1 VKQDDR
7 AQPDS
12 VEFRMLLSAV
22 ATLTLAKITM
32 KIQILLS
39 ACTVSLS
46 LLLTGLVHADD
57 QVKDAQKKP
66 GETFLVPFRLSEV
79 KHVVIRAKVNGQG
92 PFNFIVDTGAP
103 AVYFG
108 SEMAKKLGLTP
119 KEEGF
124 WKEFDNVEIEGGLK
138 LDKIKVRI
146 EEPFQ
151 LVGINKMNAA
161 GMKYHGVMG
170 YSALA
175 QFQIEYDFTSP
186 HLKWT
191 RLDWKPPQPAAMGSL
206 SAGASAKMKAMIG
219 FSSFATALMP
229 KKADA
234 VLVQRGLFGI
244 ELNDKEG
251 KIVITKV
258 LPNTPA
264 ALAELK
270 VDDVIICAN
279 GKSLKTSADLQKVL
293 SGVGVEQEVSF
304 DISRDGSEKKIK
316 LTTGRGF

>member
-1 VKQDDR
+1 MKIH
-7 AQPDS
+7 A
-12 VEFRMLLSAV
+12 LLSCCAV
-22 ATLTLAKITM
+22 ASV
-32 KIQILLS
+32 LLFN
-39 ACTVSLS
+39 
-46 LLLTGLVHADD
+46 GLVQADD
-57 QVKDAQKKP
+57 QDKHAPKKP
-66 GETFLVPFRLSEV
+66 GETYLVPFRVSDV

-124 WKEFDNVEIEGGLK
+124 WKEFDNIEIEGGLK
-138 LDKIKVRI
+138 LDKIKVRV

-161 GMKYHGVMG
+161 GMKYHGVLG

-191 RLDWKPPQPAAMGSL
+191 RLDWKPPPPAAMGSL
-206 SAGASAKMKAMIG
+206 SAGASANMKAMVG
-219 FSSFATALMP
+219 LSSFATALMP

-234 VLVQRGLFGI
+234 VLVHRGLVGI
-244 ELNDKEG
+244 ELADKNG

-264 ALAELK
+264 ALADLK
-270 VDDVIICAN
+270 ADDVIISVN
-279 GKSLKTSADLQKVL
+279 GKSLKSSTDLQKLL
-293 SGVGVEQEVSF
+293 SSIGAEQEVSF
-304 DISRDGSEKKIK
+304 DISRAGSEKTIK

>member
-1 VKQDDR
+1 MR
-7 AQPDS
+7 S
-12 VEFRMLLSAV
+12 SNSGM
-22 ATLTLAKITM
+22 INM
-32 KIQILLS
+32 KIPAILGAFGVIVLM
-39 ACTVSLS
+39 LF
-46 LLLTGLVHADD
+46 TGLVHADD
-57 QVKDAQKKP
+57 APQKAA
-66 GETFLVPFRLSEV
+66 ESYFVPFRVSDV
-79 KHVVIRAKVNGQG
+79 KHVVIRVKVNGQG

-138 LDKIKVRI
+138 LDKIKVRV

-161 GMKYHGVMG
+161 GIKYHGVMG

-191 RLDWKPPQPAAMGSL
+191 RLDWKPPPPAAMGSL
-206 SAGASAKMKAMIG
+206 SAGASANMKAMIG
-219 FSSFATALMP
+219 LSSFATALMP

-234 VLVQRGLFGI
+234 VLVYRGLIGI
-244 ELNDKEG
+244 ELSDKDG
-251 KIVITKV
+251 KVVISKV

-270 VDDVIICAN
+270 VDDVIVRVN
-279 GKSLKTSADLQKVL
+279 DKRTKTTADLQKAL
-293 SGVGVEQEVSF
+293 SSVGADQEVTF
-304 DISRDGSEKKIK
+304 DISRDDSEKTIK

>member
-1 VKQDDR
+1 
-7 AQPDS
+7 
-12 VEFRMLLSAV
+12 MM
-22 ATLTLAKITM
+22 TM
-32 KIQILLS
+32 KIHAFFGSCTATLILF
-39 ACTVSLS
+39 
-46 LLLTGLVHADD
+46 LTGLAQADD
-57 QVKDAQKKP
+57 QAKEAPKKP
-66 GETFLVPFRLSEV
+66 AETYLVPFRLSEV
-79 KHVVIRAKVNGQG
+79 KHVVIRVKVNGQG

-138 LDKIKVRI
+138 LDKMKVRI

-161 GMKYHGVMG
+161 GMKYHGVLG

-191 RLDWKPPQPAAMGSL
+191 RLDWNPPPPAAMGSL
-206 SAGASAKMKAMIG
+206 SAGASANMKAMVG
-219 FSSFATALMP
+219 LSSFATALIP
-229 KKADA
+229 KKTNAA
-234 VLVQRGLFGI
+234 LVHRGLVGI
-244 ELNDKEG
+244 ELADKDG

-270 VDDVIICAN
+270 ADDVIICVN
-279 GKSLKTSADLQKVL
+279 GKSLKTTADLQKHL
-293 SGVGVEQEVSF
+293 SSVGAELEVSF
-304 DISRDGSEKKIK
+304 DISRAGNEKTIK

>member
-1 VKQDDR
+1 
-7 AQPDS
+7 
-12 VEFRMLLSAV
+12 
-22 ATLTLAKITM
+22 M
-32 KIQILLS
+32 KIQALLI

-46 LLLTGLVHADD
+46 LLVAGLGYADD
-57 QVKDAQKKP
+57 QEKDVPKKP
-66 GETFLVPFRLSEV
+66 GETYLVPFRLSDV

-124 WKEFDNVEIEGGLK
+124 WKEFDDIEIEGGLK
-138 LDKIKVRI
+138 LDKIKVRV

-161 GMKYHGVMG
+161 GMKYHGVLG

-175 QFQIEYDFTSP
+175 QFEIEYDFTSP

-191 RLDWKPPQPAAMGSL
+191 RLDWKPPPPAAMGSV
-206 SAGASAKMKAMIG
+206 SAGASANMKAMVG
-219 FSSFATALMP
+219 LSSFATALMP

-234 VLVQRGLFGI
+234 VLVHRGLIGI
-244 ELNDKEG
+244 ELADKDG
-251 KIVITKV
+251 KVVITKV

-270 VDDVIICAN
+270 TDDVIICVN
-279 GKSLKTSADLQKVL
+279 GKSLKNTADLQKLL
-293 SGVGVEQEVSF
+293 SSIGAEKEVAF
-304 DISRDGSEKKIK
+304 DISRVGSEMTIK

>member
-1 VKQDDR
+1 
-7 AQPDS
+7 
-12 VEFRMLLSAV
+12 MLLSDV
-22 ATLTLAKITM
+22 VPLILAKITM
-32 KIQILLS
+32 NIQTLLS
-39 ACTVSLS
+39 ACTVSLV
-46 LLLTGLVHADD
+46 LLVSGLAHADD
-57 QVKDAQKKP
+57 QEKEAPKKP
-66 GETFLVPFRLSEV
+66 GDTYLVPFRLSEV
-79 KHVVIRAKVNGQG
+79 KHVVIRAKVNGKG

-119 KEEGF
+119 KEDGF
-124 WKEFDNVEIEGGLK
+124 WETFDNVEIEGGLK
-138 LDKIKVRI
+138 LDKIKVRV

-191 RLDWKPPQPAAMGSL
+191 RLDWKPPPPAAMGSL
-206 SAGASAKMKAMIG
+206 SAGASANMKAMVG
-219 FSSFATALMP
+219 LSSFATALMP

-234 VLVQRGLFGI
+234 VLVHRGLFGF
-244 ELNDKEG
+244 ELAEKDG

-264 ALAELK
+264 ALAGLK
-270 VDDVIICAN
+270 ADDVIICVN
-279 GKSLKTSADLQKVL
+279 GKSLKTTTDLQKLL
-293 SGVGVEQEVSF
+293 SSIGAEQEVSF
-304 DISRDGSEKKIK
+304 DISRAGSEKTIK